1 MPKST
6 EQVEVVVVGAG
17 PAGLSA
23 ALVLGRC
30 RRRVVVFDSGTY
42 RNARSHA
49 LRGFLTRDGIS
60 PEDFRRTARDE
71 IARYGTVEF
80 RQSAV
85 IDVVRENESSFVV
98 RAERGDP
105 VHCQK
110 LLLAT
115 GLTDD
120 LPDVDGAR
128 QLFGDG
134 VYSCPY
140 CDAWELRDQ
149 PLATY
154 DRHGSYSIGVRQW
167 SRDLVI
173 CCDGPAEMDPKIR
186 ARIETLDI
194 PIDHRR
200 IARFERAAEDMLIVF
215 DDGEALRR
223 RAVFVNGSCRPQS
236 DLAAKLGCQHDARG
250 GVCVDRHE
258 STSVPGVYV
267 AGDASRDALQAVVA
281 AGEGAAAAIAIN
293 SALNA
298 DYGDGG
304 GARQP

>member
-1 MPKST
+1 MST

-49 LRGFLTRDGIS
+49 LRGFLTRDGVS
-60 PEDFRRTARDE
+60 PDDFRRIARDE
-71 IARYGTVEF
+71 IARYDTVEF

-85 IDVVRENESSFVV
+85 LDVVRESQSAFIVH
-98 RAERGDP
+98 AERARP
-105 VHCQK
+105 IRCKK

-115 GLTDD
+115 GLTDV
-120 LPDVDGAR
+120 LPQIPGAR
-128 QLFGDG
+128 QLFGNG
-134 VYSCPY
+134 LYTCPY

-149 PLATY
+149 PLAAY
-154 DRHGSYSIGVRQW
+154 DRHGSYAVGLRQW

-173 CCDGPAEMDPKIR
+173 CSDGPAEMDQKIR
-186 ARIETLDI
+186 ARIEKLRIDLDE
-194 PIDHRR
+194 RR
-200 IARFERAAEDMLIVF
+200 IARFERAGEQVLVVF
-215 DDGEALRR
+215 DDGGELRR
-223 RAVFVNGSCRPQS
+223 RAVFVNGSCGPQS
-236 DLAAKLGCQHDARG
+236 DLSAKLGCQLDERG

-258 STSVPGVYV
+258 STSVAGVYV

-298 DYGDGG
+298 E
-304 GARQP
+304 

>member
-1 MPKST
+1 VPKST
-6 EQVEVVVVGAG
+6 EHVEVVVVGAG

-49 LRGFLTRDGIS
+49 LRGFLTRDGVS
-60 PEDFRRTARDE
+60 PEDFRRAARTE
-71 IARYGTVEF
+71 IARYDTVQF
-80 RQSAV
+80 RSAAVVDV
-85 IDVVRENESSFVV
+85 IRENESSFIVH
-98 RAERGDP
+98 AERGGP

-120 LPDVDGAR
+120 LPDVAGAR
-128 QLFGDG
+128 QLFGNG
-134 VYSCPY
+134 VYTCPY
-140 CDAWELRDQ
+140 CDAWEVRDQ
-149 PLATY
+149 PLAAH
-154 DRHGSYSIGVRQW
+154 DRHGSYSVGLRQW
-167 SRDLVI
+167 SRDLVM
-173 CCDGPAEMDPKIR
+173 CSDGPAEMDHETR
-186 ARIETLDI
+186 ARIEKLGIPLDE
-194 PIDHRR
+194 RR
-200 IARFERAAEDMLIVF
+200 ITRFERAGEHVLVVF
-215 DDGEALRR
+215 DDGGELRR

-236 DLAAKLGCQHDARG
+236 DLPAKLGCQLDERR

-298 DYGDGG
+298 E
-304 GARQP
+304 

>member
-1 MPKST
+1 VPKST

-49 LRGFLTRDGIS
+49 LRGFLTRDGVS

-71 IARYGTVEF
+71 IARYGTVEI

-85 IDVVRENESSFVV
+85 IDVVRENERSFIVQ
-98 RAERGDP
+98 AERADP

-110 LLLAT
+110 ILLAT

-120 LPDVDGAR
+120 LPNIPGAG
-128 QLFGDG
+128 QLFGKG

-149 PLATY
+149 PLAAY
-154 DRHGSYSIGVRQW
+154 DRHGSYSVALRQW
-167 SRDLVI
+167 SGELVI
-173 CCDGPAEMDPKIR
+173 CSDGPAEMEPKVR
-186 ARIETLDI
+186 ERIEKLQIPLDE
-194 PIDHRR
+194 RR
-200 IARFERAAEDMLIVF
+200 IARFERVAEQVLVVF

-236 DLAAKLGCQHDARG
+236 DLAAKLGCQLDERG

-281 AGEGAAAAIAIN
+281 AGEGAAAAMAIN

-298 DYGDGG
+298 G
-304 GARQP
+304 